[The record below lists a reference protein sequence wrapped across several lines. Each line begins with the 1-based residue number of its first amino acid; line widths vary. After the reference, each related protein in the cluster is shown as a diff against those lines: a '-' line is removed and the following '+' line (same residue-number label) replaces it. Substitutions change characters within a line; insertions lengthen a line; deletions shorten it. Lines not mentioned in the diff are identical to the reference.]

1 MTQEKS
7 LKSLRQHLRKDM
19 PLPEVLMWQKLKG
32 KQFFGYKFRRQYSV
46 GRYILDFYCPS
57 LKLGI
62 EIDGDTHYDSKGFV
76 ENIERTETLLE
87 AGIRIIRFTNRE
99 IVENIVGVLE
109 LLKVEIFKPPL
120 TPP

>member
-1 MTQEKS
+1 
-7 LKSLRQHLRKDM
+7 M